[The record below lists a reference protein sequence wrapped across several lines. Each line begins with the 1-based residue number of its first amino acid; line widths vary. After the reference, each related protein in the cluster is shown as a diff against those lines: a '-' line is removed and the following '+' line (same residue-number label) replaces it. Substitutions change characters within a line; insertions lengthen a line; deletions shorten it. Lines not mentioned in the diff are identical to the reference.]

1 VISTFTAFFD
11 ANVFYGARLR
21 SLVLTLAQ
29 TKMFRAR
36 WSEHV
41 HDEWMRTLLRNR
53 PQLTMASLEKTRR
66 AMDASVLDCLVSG
79 YTSVIETLSLPDPDD
94 RHILAA
100 AIVCRA
106 SCIVTFNL
114 TDFPQETLR
123 PFSLHAVHPDDF
135 LLDTESIDPIAF
147 AVAVREDYQHYKSP
161 PADIR
166 QLRRQ
171 LARRGRPGH
180 VCTDFEPFRDP
191 GSLKSRI
198 GRTYRHFLIGLGST
212 ARVAKK
218 SHRPRRSRAIP
229 ALSRR

>member
-66 AMDASVLDCLVSG
+66 AMDASVLDCLVEG
-79 YTSVIETLSLPDPDD
+79 YTPVIETLSLPDPDD

-114 TDFPQETLR
+114 ADFPQETLR
-123 PFSLHAVHPDDF
+123 PFGLHAVHPDDF
-135 LLDTESIDPIAF
+135 LLDTESIDPA
-147 AVAVREDYQHYKSP
+147 AYAAAVREDYQHYKSP
-161 PADIR
+161 PLTFDSY
-166 QLRRQ
+166 
-171 LARRGRPGH
+171 
-180 VCTDFEPFRDP
+180 V
-191 GSLKSRI
+191 GSLRAA
-198 GRTYRHFLIGLGST
+198 GVPAT
-212 ARVAKK
+212 AAQLLK
-218 SHRPRRSRAIP
+218 
-229 ALSRR
+229 LSVILDP